1 MEPNSSGGFRP
12 LPPGRVQE
20 RNQRPLPLRML
31 PLGARMKGRQSSKIR
46 ELAEA
51 VKSAGFLTLDEQ
63 AKALGLSRSTAW
75 TIRKAS
81 HKASGLSASIINR
94 MLAAPDLPPLAR
106 SKILEYVD
114 EKAAGLYGGTR
125 SQRRKFAA
133 RLSIEELPL
142 YRETESTFPEHNG
155 ITHANGEGSWVT
167 PDSPAEPEGFLRE
180 LLAE

>member
-1 MEPNSSGGFRP
+1 MHSSDVFRP
-12 LPPGRVQE
+12 SLTVRGQART
-20 RNQRPLPLRML
+20 QRPLPLT
-31 PLGARMKGRQSSKIR
+31 ARMKARQSSKIR

-94 MLAAPDLPPLAR
+94 MLAAP
-106 SKILEYVD
+106 EYVE
-114 EKAAGLYGGTR
+114 EKTAGLYGGSP

-133 RLSIEELPL
+133 RLSIEKLPVC
-142 YRETESTFPEHNG
+142 REPESTLVTEHNG
-155 ITHANGEGSWVT
+155 ITRASGERSWVI
-167 PDSPAEPEGFLRE
+167 PEGPIRQ
-180 LLAE
+180 